1 MTANQI
7 PFFDFCYQAG
17 EAHET
22 LRYVGNPSPAGDF
35 APAARFGTAQAA
47 QVMRFHR
54 SMPTYRPTA
63 LHRLDCLAA
72 ELGLKRIFVKDES
85 SRFGLNAFKGLGGSY
100 CIGRLLAERA
110 GLPPDDLTFSR
121 LLQADVRAAVRGM
134 TFVTAT
140 DGNHGR
146 GVAWAARELGLDAVV
161 YLPKGSS
168 DERLQN
174 IRRLGARAEI
184 LDLNYDDAVRY
195 AAARADEHG
204 WVLVQDTAWAGYED
218 IPPGSCRA
226 IPRWRWRRR
235 SSWRAKCRPICF
247 CRPAS
252 APCPAR

>member
-1 MTANQI
+1 MWAI
-7 PFFDFCYQAG
+7 RRPRG
-17 EAHET
+17 T
-22 LRYVGNPSPAGDF
+22 LRPRRASGRHRPRRSCVFTGACPPIGPPRCTVWTVWPPSWGSSAF
-35 APAARFGTAQAA
+35 
-47 QVMRFHR
+47 
-54 SMPTYRPTA
+54 
-63 LHRLDCLAA
+63 
-72 ELGLKRIFVKDES
+72 FVKDES